1 MGLKDRIMQT
11 TVSNLMLALSFG
23 GGAWLMTQAMPWL
36 VNHGLLP
43 VHLVMK

>member
-1 MGLKDRIMQT
+1 MGLKDRIVQT
-11 TVSNLMLALSFG
+11 TVGNLMTALSFG

-36 VNHGLLP
+36 TSHGLLP